1 MRYAHLACARLS
13 KGRGKD
19 ATAMAEERPRQVTCG
34 TAARDSLLADL
45 AARPRVEACGL
56 LLGTCDDRG
65 WRIAA
70 TAPLRNTANSAT
82 FFEFDPAELLDH
94 DLRHGAAIIGV
105 YHSHPGGPAR
115 PSPTDL
121 GQMRA
126 EAEAPWVWL
135 ILSPRGGAPL
145 GAPAS
150 GWRSACVNA
159 FRVEEGA
166 LVAFPVMVADGA

>member
-1 MRYAHLACARLS
+1 VAQ
-13 KGRGKD
+13 
-19 ATAMAEERPRQVTCG
+19 ERARQVICRTP
-34 TAARDSLLADL
+34 ARDSLLADL
-45 AARPRVEACGL
+45 AARPWIEACGL
-56 LLGTCDDRG
+56 LLGTCDAGG
-65 WRIAA
+65 WRIEA
-70 TAPLRNTANSAT
+70 TAPLRNTASSAT
-82 FFEFDPAELLDH
+82 YFEFDPAELLDH

-105 YHSHPGGPAR
+105 YHSHPGGPPR

-150 GWRSACVNA
+150 GWRAAGVNA
-159 FRVEEGA
+159 FRVEQGA
-166 LVAFPVMVADGA
+166 LVTFPVLVMDDVPEAGGA